1 LTIRTKLAATLAVPL
16 AALAAFAALQV
27 RDAYGTA
34 DHVKRQAAV
43 ATAAAGPAGVVNA
56 LMNERDFETLRTLGL
71 DKQAP
76 WLSVRNSRQAEDATD
91 SSISGFTRLLAEQGR
106 DAAGAYTSALRQL
119 RLKLNGDAG
128 LRAQADDLSRKTSLD
143 NAPRA
148 SKLYDGYTDLIANLL
163 DANTQA
169 SARIDDARIRTGV
182 ELLDSLNRQNDVEAR
197 IVMETLLAGISSD
210 PVLALDAQRLA
221 GLESQGNVQL
231 SVRAGEEYA
240 PAINTALNAKA
251 RKNALARLNAIATD
265 PIRARRD
272 DVLALPK
279 DLQLLR
285 ASVSIVSGQ
294 VMDRSVKL
302 AAAAQGDEQVWIAVA
317 IGSLLLAFLLLWLTN
332 RWITRPLRALA
343 DQAAAMAGTHLPDA
357 VKQILAT
364 PTGETIET
372 PDIAPVKVRA
382 GGEVRD
388 VANALNQVQES
399 ALGLAVEQA
408 QLRGNVADAFVS
420 LGRRN
425 QNLLS
430 RQLEFIT
437 QLETEESDPKTLGH
451 LFKLDHLATRMR
463 RNAESL
469 LVLAGHEA
477 PRTWSAPVEIGDVV
491 RGALGEVEGY
501 QRVRLRHLDDADVD
515 GSAAVDV
522 SHVVAE
528 LVENALAFSPPEAD
542 VEIYGRRDE
551 FGYVLTIVD
560 QGIGMGPEDLQR
572 ANDLINSADAATFAP
587 SRFLGHYVVAQLAAR
602 HNLNVHLSASPAGG
616 LTAMIALPGVLIG
629 IEPPVL
635 DGETELVAEPPAFEA
650 SDAPRPLDAL
660 PRRDSAT
667 PVPALYVDDAPHAD
681 AEPEFDAQPWLALL
695 QDRAPEAEPTTE
707 AAPSSNGLAWPTAEE
722 STTPAAPI
730 VFSAPV
736 APAPEPDLF
745 TPPPLDTRFNESLNE
760 SLTHEPWPVAQV
772 EATPEPQ
779 PLAGAEPA
787 PDEFAAPVAED
798 VEPAAP
804 PKRPGI
810 GLGTFADLRS
820 TPTTP
825 RVRTEPALESLDADS
840 VAPVASPDGPAP
852 VADRA
857 GTYAEVSDAV
867 DALQDPLA
875 TPTVSAPPGFTD
887 SEDFLPSRLPKRG
900 RKGGKGPWTREK
912 PATPAVPPAPTSFSS
927 PPAPN
932 PYIATDGA
940 RIVEPSHAPAASD
953 EDGMH
958 FQAPPPSPDGGSTQD
973 PNATPPAPAEGG
985 RIEFFAAFRDAAERA
1000 REEAGIDDRRVGR

>member
-34 DHVKRQAAV
+34 DRVKRQAAA
-43 ATAAAGPAGVVNA
+43 ATAAAGPAGVVDA
-56 LMNERDFETLRTLGL
+56 LITERDLETLRTLGL

-76 WLSVRNSRQAEDATD
+76 WLSVKNSRQAEDATD
-91 SSISGFTRLLAEQGR
+91 AKMSRFTHLLARQGR
-106 DAAGAYTSALRQL
+106 EAAGSYTSALGQL
-119 RLKLNGDAG
+119 NVKLNGEGG
-128 LRAQADDLSRKTSLD
+128 LRSQADDLSRKTSLN
-143 NAPRA
+143 NAPA
-148 SKLYDGYTDLIANLL
+148 AKTLFDGYTELIANLL

-182 ELLDSLNRQNDVEAR
+182 ELLDTLNRQNDVEAR
-197 IVMETLLAGISSD
+197 IVMETLLASISSD
-210 PVLALDAQRLA
+210 PVVALDAQRLV
-221 GLESQGNVQL
+221 GLENQGNAEL
-231 SVRAGEEYA
+231 PVRAGEDYA
-240 PAINTALNAKA
+240 RAINTAMKAKA
-251 RKNALARLNAIATD
+251 RKEAVARLSAIAVD
-265 PIRARRD
+265 PVHAKRA
-272 DVLALPK
+272 DVLSLPK

-285 ASVSIVSGQ
+285 SSVSIVSSA
-294 VMDRSVKL
+294 VMNRSVTL
-302 AAAAQGDEQVWIAVA
+302 AAAAQGDKQGWIAVT
-317 IGSLLLAFLLLWLTN
+317 IGLLLLAFVLLWLTN

-343 DQAAAMAGTHLPDA
+343 DQAAAMAGTHLPEA

-364 PTGETIET
+364 PTGERVET
-372 PDIAPVKVRA
+372 PDIAPVRVRA

-388 VANALNQVQES
+388 VAGALNQVQES

-408 QLRGNVADAFVS
+408 QLRSNVADAFVN

-430 RQLEFIT
+430 RQLEFIS
-437 QLETEESDPKTLGH
+437 QLEGEEKDPESLEH

-469 LVLAGHEA
+469 LVLAGHEP

-501 QRVRLRHLDDADVD
+501 QRVRLRHLDDAEVD

-528 LVENALAFSPPEAD
+528 LVENALSFSPPQAD

-560 QGIGMGPEDLQR
+560 LGIGMGPEDLQR
-572 ANDLINSADAATFAP
+572 ANDLINSPDASTFAP
-587 SRFLGHYVVAQLAAR
+587 SRFLGHYVVAQLATR

-616 LTAMIALPGVLIG
+616 LTAMIALPGALTG
-629 IEPPVL
+629 LEPPVL
-635 DGETELVAEPPAFEA
+635 DGETELVAQPPALPE
-650 SDAPRPLDAL
+650 SGAPRPLDAL

-667 PVPALYVDDAPHAD
+667 PIEALLVDDPQQSGV
-681 AEPEFDAQPWLALL
+681 EPEFDAQPWLALL
-695 QDRAPEAEPTTE
+695 QDRAPESTLE
-707 AAPSSNGLAWPTAEE
+707 ATPPANDLGWPTAEE
-722 STTPAAPI
+722 TGAPAAPI
-730 VFSAPV
+730 VFSGPV
-736 APAPEPDLF
+736 APPPEPDLV
-745 TPPPLDTRFNESLNE
+745 TPPPLDTRFPESLND
-760 SLTHEPWPVAQV
+760 SPTHEPWPVAQADPTPAPAAFA
-772 EATPEPQ
+772 EPEPE
-779 PLAGAEPA
+779 AV
-787 PDEFAAPVAED
+787 APVAED
-798 VEPAAP
+798 DAPPAP

-820 TPTTP
+820 TPTAP
-825 RVRTEPALESLDADS
+825 RVRSEPAPEAAEADA
-840 VAPVASPDGPAP
+840 VAAVAAPDAPAP

-857 GTYAEVSDAV
+857 AAYAEVSDAV
-867 DALQDPLA
+867 DALQDPAA
-875 TPTVSAPPGFTD
+875 TPTVSAPPGFAD

-912 PATPAVPPAPTSFSS
+912 PATPVVQPAPTSFTA
-927 PPAPN
+927 PPMPN

-940 RIVEPSHAPAASD
+940 RIVEPSHASVASGQ
-953 EDGMH
+953 EGMH
-958 FQAPPPSPDGGSTQD
+958 FQAPPPSPDGDTKQE
-973 PNATPPAPAEGG
+973 PNAPAAVPAEGG
-985 RIEFFAAFRDAAERA
+985 RVEFFAAFRDAAERA